1 MPGTAIKLVRE
12 LAGGLESLLFPSVC
26 RACGAE
32 LDGSR
37 ARLLCPACREEL
49 TASLPPGGYR
59 ACRLAVTWQPA
70 YARARYDG
78 PAGVAVRLLK
88 FSGKTRMASV
98 LAECVAPLAADLVR
112 TYNLDVAVPVPLHPV
127 RRRERRFNQAEE
139 IGKLAAEA
147 AGVPFRPRGLSRVR
161 NTRPQVGIPGGERAA
176 NVRGA
181 FAGRENFG
189 GRRVLLVDDVIT
201 TGATAAECAEAL
213 RAAGA
218 EAVVAL
224 AAAGVDFTEAGSS

>member
-12 LAGGLESLLFPSVC
+12 MAGGLESLFFPSVC
-26 RACGAE
+26 RACGAD
-32 LDGSR
+32 LDGSG
-37 ARLLCPACREEL
+37 ARLLCAACREEL
-49 TASLPPGGYR
+49 TAPLPSRGSRP
-59 ACRLAVTWQPA
+59 CRLASA
-70 YARARYDG
+70 YEASYARARYDG

-88 FSGKTRMASV
+88 FSRKLRMASL

-112 TYNLDVAVPVPLHPV
+112 TYNPDVAVPVPLHPV
-127 RRRERRFNQAEE
+127 RRRERGFNQAEE
-139 IGKLAAEA
+139 IGKRLAEA
-147 AGVPFRPRGLSRVR
+147 AGIAFRPKGLSRVR
-161 NTRPQVGIPGGERAA
+161 NTRPQVDIPGGERAA

-181 FAGRENFG
+181 FAGRERFN

-201 TGATAAECAEAL
+201 TGATVGECAGAL

-224 AAAGVDFTEAGSS
+224 AVAGVGFTEASRV